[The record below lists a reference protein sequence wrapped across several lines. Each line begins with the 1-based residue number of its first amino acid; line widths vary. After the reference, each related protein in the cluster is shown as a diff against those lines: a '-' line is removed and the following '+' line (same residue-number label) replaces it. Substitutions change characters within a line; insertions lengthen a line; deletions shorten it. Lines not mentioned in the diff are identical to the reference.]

1 MESNGYS
8 IVSLDREI
16 HEEMADHV
24 DREAVEKRLARRRC
38 LKLVAIACVFLIC
51 SGILT
56 ISVVHDVQ
64 ARAGDDLEWDTQF
77 ACQENDEDCL
87 TLLCPEGMGW
97 EGAGGEC
104 RQLPGY
110 TCCTSCTQEYKCYK
124 IEEADGVKC
133 CAGVGVVPAAYKMQ
147 CRDGFLWVGWKKKC
161 FRRN

>member
-1 MESNGYS
+1 M
-8 IVSLDREI
+8 IILDRKVE
-16 HEEMADHV
+16 
-24 DREAVEKRLARRRC
+24 EKRLSRRRC
-38 LKLVAIACVFLIC
+38 ITLLSIACVFLTSC
-51 SGILT
+51 AILT

-64 ARAGDDLEWDTQF
+64 ARAGDDLEWEEF

-133 CAGVGVVPAAYKMQ
+133 CYTEGVVPSAYKQ
-147 CRDGFLWVGWKKKC
+147 ACRDGFLWVAWKKKC
-161 FRRN
+161 LRRN